1 VGEKMRLPD
10 DVTMGYVIEQLTGV
24 PMTRLEEFHSHLE
37 PLHLVTNLPAQISF
51 SYSEGS
57 SERNLIQVEDGGR
70 PLTEDPTRF
79 LSIHCALFPETRW
92 CTETK
97 EYEAEER

>member
-57 SERNLIQVEDGGR
+57 SERNLIEVEGGGR
-70 PLTEDPTRF
+70 SLKEDPTRF

-92 CTETK
+92 CNETE